1 MEGKTNIAVIGAGS
15 MGSNHA
21 RTINRLQTAE
31 LSLIV
36 DSDIAR
42 AEKLASI
49 YGCNYSNDISSIR
62 RETVDG
68 VIVASPS
75 HLHYEMTDSLLTNG
89 FDVLVEKPIS
99 LEIIEAEKLAA
110 KAAYLGSVLM
120 VGHIELFNS
129 VVRELRKIIGDVAI
143 KSMRFNRLGYV
154 ADTTRLYHDAVLDL
168 MVHDIAIA
176 QSLTNTEDKDTI
188 VVSSVGRNDT
198 SFKPDPIEAILAV
211 KNTLSENVIDVHLR
225 ASRAYTG
232 GKVRQISIETEDSV
246 IEADLLTRVITQKVA
261 GEGRFDI
268 GGGSF
273 VQDVK
278 TAFCTPQENVEP
290 LMMELQHFVNCI
302 KGDATPEQE
311 SVSGKN
317 GQSVLSVAKLILSQN
332 ILIN

>member
-1 MEGKTNIAVIGAGS
+1 
-15 MGSNHA
+15 
-21 RTINRLQTAE
+21 
-31 LSLIV
+31 
-36 DSDIAR
+36 
-42 AEKLASI
+42 
-49 YGCNYSNDISSIR
+49 
-62 RETVDG
+62 
-68 VIVASPS
+68 
-75 HLHYEMTDSLLTNG
+75 
-89 FDVLVEKPIS
+89 
-99 LEIIEAEKLAA
+99 
-110 KAAYLGSVLM
+110 M